1 MKAQSLS
8 SSTPRKRSKP
18 SAASASISAPEWSA
32 EQILAELQG
41 LGTQRN
47 IDGMAHFGIRA
58 ENVYGVSKPKLD
70 ELAKRIG
77 RNHALALALWLTGN
91 HDARILAGMIAEPRQ
106 ITTAVMDLWVRDFNN
121 WDICDGTCCHLFV
134 FAKPAWSRALLWTR
148 RKDEFQKRA
157 GFALAAYLAYRDKS
171 ATDAPFEKFLKII
184 EREANDDRNF
194 VRKAAN
200 WALRNIGKRNLS
212 LNRAAIATALRIQKS
227 DSRAAKWIAADAL
240 RELRGEAVQSR
251 LRRKKS

>member
-1 MKAQSLS
+1 MKARSQS
-8 SSTPRKRSKP
+8 SSTLKKRSKP
-18 SAASASISAPEWSA
+18 SATPTSAPEWSA
-32 EQILAELQG
+32 QQVLAELQG
-41 LGTQRN
+41 LGTRRN

-106 ITTAVMDLWVRDFNN
+106 ITTAVMDLWVCDFNN
-121 WDICDGTCCHLFV
+121 LDICDGTCCHLFV
-134 FAKPAWSRALLWTR
+134 FAKPAWSRAVLWTS

-171 ATDAPFEKFLKII
+171 ATDAQFEKFLKII
-184 EREANDDRNF
+184 EREADDDRNF

-212 LNRAAIATALRIQKS
+212 LNRAAIAPALRIQKS

-240 RELRGEAVQSR
+240 RELRSEAVQFR